1 MSQATKAIALRPESA
16 ALLEQAR
23 AALAALGLSIEQAAD
38 LQYAANLAD
47 DAEYL
52 DIDDLD
58 DLATVATD
66 LDIDELRGDKSEAV
80 ERAVAH
86 LAV

>member
-1 MSQATKAIALRPESA
+1 MSQAAKAIALRPEAA

-23 AALAALGLSIEQAAD
+23 AALAAFGLSIEQAAD
-38 LQYAANLAD
+38 LQLAECLVD

-52 DIDDLD
+52 DLDDLD
-58 DLATVATD
+58 DLAAVATD
-66 LDIDELRGDKSEAV
+66 LDIDELRDEKSEAIA
-80 ERAVAH
+80 RAVAH

>member
-1 MSQATKAIALRPESA
+1 MSQAAKAIALRPEAA

-23 AALAALGLSIEQAAD
+23 AALAALGLSVEQAAD
-38 LQYAANLAD
+38 LQLAECLVD

-52 DIDDLD
+52 DLDDLD
-58 DLATVATD
+58 DLAAVATD
-66 LDIDELRGDKSEAV
+66 LDLDELRDEKSEAIA
-80 ERAVAH
+80 RAVAH

>member
-1 MSQATKAIALRPESA
+1 MSQAATIALRPEAA

-38 LQYAANLAD
+38 LQLAECLVD

-52 DIDDLD
+52 DLDDLD
-58 DLATVATD
+58 DLAAVATD
-66 LDIDELRGDKSEAV
+66 LDLDELRDEKSEAIA
-80 ERAVAH
+80 RAVAH
-86 LAV
+86 LAA